1 MIIPQLTS
9 YSWVKSWKYFLHM
22 ESNKKNEMNKYN
34 KTETNSQTEN
44 KVLVISGEKEMGKGK
59 VGVGV

>member
-1 MIIPQLTS
+1 
-9 YSWVKSWKYFLHM
+9 M

-44 KVLVISGEKEMGKGK
+44 KVLVISGEKEIGRGK

>member
-1 MIIPQLTS
+1 
-9 YSWVKSWKYFLHM
+9 M

-44 KVLVISGEKEMGKGK
+44 KVLVISGEKEMGRGK

>member
-1 MIIPQLTS
+1 
-9 YSWVKSWKYFLHM
+9 M